1 METSKKIG
9 RYEILEEQGH
19 GGMGTVYRAMDPSMN
34 RIVALKTINAVGF
47 PLENEFRERFYREAR
62 AAAVLKH
69 PGIVPVFDLGE
80 HEGVPFLVMEFVNGR
95 TLADSAKEG
104 ECWSPDRICEIGQQL
119 AEALGYAHQR
129 GVVHRDVKPP
139 NILLTSAEF
148 YGVERPKITDFG
160 LAKLAGQITVTGE
173 SLGTPAF
180 MSPEQVVGAA
190 VDGRADIFSLGVVL
204 YWMATGKQPFP
215 GESVTAVSYK
225 VVHTD
230 AVPPRQLNPALPAKL
245 ENLILKCLAKN
256 PAERYQTGEE
266 LARDLGELGKAELGK
281 AELRTD
287 GPAAVEPAA
296 TTQHAGRAFALQ
308 GKRGNWLAA
317 AALIVVLAAAGSWYT
332 LRSRE
337 KPVVRAAA
345 PPPAAISVA
354 PSPAIS
360 AAPVPASAEP
370 SVSNETASAGEPEP
384 AAPVDETAAAAAPAD
399 ADVAPKKPNAKVPV
413 ETAAVPVPEPVALDF
428 DPKTLDPKQNAR
440 LKIDATQMPKG
451 LDFTVEMNGK
461 LYFRKAD
468 TGSKVRGEQLFVPP
482 GVHELRVTARS
493 GAVKKISNTVSTEF
507 KARKQKTLMIELRLQ
522 GKPREAGMPQGLYP
536 SSQIVAT
543 LK

>member
-34 RIVALKTINAVGF
+34 RIVALKTISAVGF
-47 PLENEFRERFYREAR
+47 PVESEFRERFYREAR

-104 ECWSPDRICEIGQQL
+104 ECWSPDRICEIGQQI

-180 MSPEQVVGAA
+180 MAPEQVVGAA

-225 VVHTD
+225 VVHTE
-230 AVPPRQLNPALPAKL
+230 AAPPRQLNPALPAKL

-256 PAERYQTGEE
+256 PAERYQSGEE
-266 LARDLGELGKAELGK
+266 LARDLADLGKAELARGGSS
-281 AELRTD
+281 ALES
-287 GPAAVEPAA
+287 AA
-296 TTQHAGRAFALQ
+296 TTQRAGRWFALP
-308 GKRGNWLAA
+308 GKRGNWLVATS
-317 AALIVVLAAAGSWYT
+317 LIVVVAVAGIWYT

-337 KPVVRAAA
+337 KSAVRAA
-345 PPPAAISVA
+345 PPVPAAISLA
-354 PSPAIS
+354 PSAAIS
-360 AAPVPASAEP
+360 AAPVPPPAQASL
-370 SVSNETASAGEPEP
+370 SNETASAAKPKP
-384 AAPVDETAAAAAPAD
+384 AAPVDEAPAAAEPAD
-399 ADVAPKKPNAKVPV
+399 AEVAPKKPNAKVPV
-413 ETAAVPVPEPVALDF
+413 ETAAVPVPEPAPLGF

-440 LKIDATQMPKG
+440 LKIDASQMPKG

-461 LYFRKAD
+461 LYFQKVD
-468 TGSKVRGEQLFVPP
+468 TGSKVRGEQLFIPP
-482 GVHELRVTARS
+482 GVHELRVTASS

-507 KARKQKTLMIELRLQ
+507 KARKQKTLTIELRLQ
-522 GKPREAGMPQGLYP
+522 GRPREAGIPQGLYP
-536 SSQIVAT
+536 STQIVAT

>member
-19 GGMGTVYRAMDPSMN
+19 GGMGTVYKAMDPSMN

-104 ECWSPDRICEIGQQL
+104 ECWSSDRICDIGQQI

-180 MSPEQVVGAA
+180 MSPEQVVGAS

-225 VVHTD
+225 VVHTE

-266 LARDLGELGKAELGK
+266 LARDLGDLGKAELGK
-281 AELRTD
+281 VEL
-287 GPAAVEPAA
+287 GKGGSAAVEPAA
-296 TTQHAGRAFALQ
+296 TTQHAGRVFALQ

-345 PPPAAISVA
+345 PPSAAISVT
-354 PSPAIS
+354 PSPAVT
-360 AAPVPASAEP
+360 AAPVPKPAEP
-370 SVSNETASAGEPEP
+370 SVSNQTASADEPEP
-384 AAPVDETAAAAAPAD
+384 AAPVDEIAATPAPAD

-413 ETAAVPVPEPVALDF
+413 ETAAVPVPEPAALDF

-461 LYFRKAD
+461 LYFQKVDR
-468 TGSKVRGEQLFVPP
+468 GSKVRGEQLFVPP

-507 KARKQKTLMIELRLQ
+507 KARKQKTLTIELRLQ